1 MKSLK
6 IRNSLLVIAV
16 GAIIEQLAWPGTTL
30 LTLLGPAFLLGVG
43 PLLALSPRQYIMSML
58 ASALIGILTGG
69 YVLTAIVILH
79 FSLWYWAHK
88 KQHIWYWAV
97 SILLPISLLVWQQ
110 SERTYLTY
118 LLALGS
124 AACQMLLYRTLTSI
138 SQHKIRQ
145 LQEEHYHRQGADRF
159 LAASTH
165 SRQLGMLAPI
175 GQALN
180 ATMEQTYA
188 AYQDIEM
195 LARTD
200 PKLPQPLAQR
210 LLAAAQQIHRNRLQL
225 QEWREE
231 QTRTLHELVGRET
244 VSLRTVCNWIA
255 IQTADAGGRNG
266 QQVNAIIDLSDDTLL
281 TKTEQLPLASLLLFI
296 CQDGLAQQT
305 AAELSVRF
313 SGYVAGEGMRLIVTF
328 APESDQPS
336 GEWPELAPCDVGSV
350 SDYAEQLNAFC
361 CKGITSQGEHIYT
374 LELR

>member
-6 IRNSLLVIAV
+6 IKDNLLVIAV
-16 GAIIEQLAWPGTTL
+16 GAIIGQLAWPGTTL
-30 LTLLGPAFLLGVG
+30 LTLLGPAFLLGTE
-43 PLLALSPRQYIMSML
+43 PLFTLSPRQYIMTML
-58 ASALIGILTGG
+58 ASALISILTGR
-69 YVLTAIVILH
+69 YALAAIIILQ

-88 KQHIWYWAV
+88 KQHIWYWGV
-97 SILLPISLLVWQQ
+97 SILLPLGLLLWQQ

-124 AACQMLLYRTLTSI
+124 AACQMLLYRTLASI
-138 SQHKIRQ
+138 SHHKIRQ
-145 LQEEHYHRQGADRF
+145 LQEEHFYRQGADRF

-165 SRQLGMLAPI
+165 SRQLGLLVPI
-175 GQALN
+175 VVALN

-195 LARTD
+195 LARTE
-200 PKLPQPLAQR
+200 PRLPQPLAQR
-210 LLAAAQQIHRNRLQL
+210 LLTAAQEIHRNRLQL

-231 QTRTLHELVGRET
+231 QAQILHELVGRET
-244 VSLRTVCNWIA
+244 VSLRTVCYWVA
-255 IQTADAGGRNG
+255 IQTADAGMRGG
-266 QQVNAIIDLSDDTLL
+266 QQVNTIIDLSDDTLL

-296 CQDGLAQQT
+296 CQNGLTQLT

-313 SGYVAGEGMRLIVTF
+313 SGYVAGEGMRLIITF

-336 GEWPELAPCDVGSV
+336 GEWPELAPCDLSSV
-350 SDYAEQLNAFC
+350 SDYAEQLNATC
-361 CKGITSQGEHIYT
+361 CKGITSQGEHIYI